1 MKQTLC
7 RSYFAIGR
15 TQLIEF
21 WILNRIWICIWNC
34 KSLSDLDLDFEMKL
48 SDWNWI

>member
-21 WILNRIWICIWNC
+21 WILNRIWIWNC